1 MYQDYVQYYIMVNDN
16 NNNNHHHHHHHD
28 HHVDIH
34 PFIIFML
41 FYIYN
46 YYMYIIYIY
55 VLCIYIHCII
65 QRYYT
70 QFKFSLPLMTY
81 QKGVGC
87 QHSQLVVDSCADLIT
102 FRNLYL
108 ACHTP
113 FCLDLSCDDPIF
125 LGMSWISSS
134 HMVGFWGSYL
144 SYFTH
149 TSMIFHVF
157 LCISMHFLLT
167 SLVSRKQKGTWC
179 RCRRILV
186 CPEGSNMEPR
196 SRGWS

>member
-1 MYQDYVQYYIMVNDN
+1 
-16 NNNNHHHHHHHD
+16 
-28 HHVDIH
+28 
-34 PFIIFML
+34 
-41 FYIYN
+41 
-46 YYMYIIYIY
+46 MYIIYII
-55 VLCIYIHCII
+55 CIYIYTYCII

-70 QFKFSLPLMTY
+70 QFKFWLPLMTY

-113 FCLDLSCDDPIF
+113 FWICLVMIPFFWACPGYHPPIWWDFQDHTYHTSLILPCF
-125 LGMSWISSS
+125 LGHFYAFLVDIAC
-134 HMVGFWGSYL
+134 VALKKGPGS
-144 SYFTH
+144 
-149 TSMIFHVF
+149 
-157 LCISMHFLLT
+157 
-167 SLVSRKQKGTWC
+167 
-179 RCRRILV
+179 CRRIFV

>member
-1 MYQDYVQYYIMVNDN
+1 MY
-16 NNNNHHHHHHHD
+16 
-28 HHVDIH
+28 
-34 PFIIFML
+34 
-41 FYIYN
+41 
-46 YYMYIIYIY
+46 
-55 VLCIYIHCII
+55 IYIHCII

-125 LGMSWISSS
+125 WACPGYHPPIWWDFED
-134 HMVGFWGSYL
+134 HTY
-144 SYFTH
+144 H
-149 TSMIFHVF
+149 TS
-157 LCISMHFLLT
+157 L
-167 SLVSRKQKGTWC
+167 
-179 RCRRILV
+179 IL
-186 CPEGSNMEPR
+186 P
-196 SRGWS
+196 